1 MGQVSGQFGQQDDDE
16 DLDIVVAVPGEV
28 VEPEP
33 DEVVADRPDAD
44 VDGDDEVAVDL
55 DHWSEIAR
63 EAATE
68 RLRASGVPHW
78 WVGTSVHGAE
88 RDAAAIQ
95 QVLDEIDAEPEPLDP
110 GEDQVAYD
118 MSEWDDDRVATLEA
132 RLADAELPFAWDGDE
147 LFVYARDEDAVDEL
161 VEAVEHPNELPA
173 DEDEDDGEPAAEPD
187 AEMLGELF
195 VAADRLQHDPKDHEQ
210 VGAVLLASEQVS
222 EDAPPYGLAKADWR
236 HLCERIE
243 GLAVVLDKD
252 EPDEDAVV
260 DAARELRNSLRP
272 YV

>member
-1 MGQVSGQFGQQDDDE
+1 MGAVGQLSGQFGQEDDDE
-16 DLDIVVAVPGEV
+16 DLDIVVSVPGEV

-33 DEVVADRPDAD
+33 DEEVAEASDAD
-44 VDGDDEVAVDL
+44 VEGDDEVAVDL
-55 DHWSEIAR
+55 DHWSDIAR

-68 RLRASGVPHW
+68 RLRSSGVPHW
-78 WVGTSVHGAE
+78 WVGNAVHGAE
-88 RDAAAIQ
+88 RDAAAIR
-95 QVLDEIDAEPEPLDP
+95 QVLDEIEAEPESLDP
-110 GEDQVAYD
+110 DEDQVAYD
-118 MSEWDDDRVATLEA
+118 MSEWDDDRIATLEA
-132 RLADAELPFAWDGDE
+132 RLLEAELPFGWDGDE

-161 VEAVEHPNELPA
+161 VEAVEHPDELPA
-173 DEDEDDGEPAAEPD
+173 DGDDEPTGEMSAER
-187 AEMLGELF
+187 LGEIF

-210 VGAVLLASEQVS
+210 VAALLLASEQVS
-222 EDAPPYGLAKADWR
+222 EASPPYGLAKADWR

-252 EPDEDAVV
+252 EPDEEAVV